1 MSKTLYEE
9 ALADARRI
17 REVAESNAKKAVEE
31 AVLPRIRDAIERQLF
46 EDLGDLDPDENN
58 PVKDDVLLDL
68 VGGTADSSAAS
79 ISPPDEEG
87 KVTLDLDALQQ
98 SDTVSSGPGGVVPAP
113 AGALGEPVSTE
124 SDIAMS
130 FESLSRLFTN
140 SDESLKKVV
149 EAVTK
154 IEAEVARFSSASRV
168 IRESKV
174 FHTKIEELI
183 ERIQDTYQYVQER
196 LDGVPERTEIE
207 KKLEGSFKSMNG
219 LKETTM
225 KSVKDLM
232 NEGDLTI
239 KLTGVP
245 EDLDVEDLG
254 IDLITG
260 DEEEGGELDMPAGD
274 DLGGGED
281 LDMDLAGGGDEGA
294 PEGGDDLEMEEMD
307 LGSMNDNDVVEISE
321 SMLRNEISRMRKARL
336 QREGNDP
343 NHPGNAKGSKIPVD
357 DFGGGKDEGDP
368 WLDGDVTTAD
378 DDKGPTLQGEGLDES
393 DELDELDEGDMV
405 GPGAAQNQEQ
415 GHSQAA
421 QANDQKNEA
430 RIRAAIQ
437 SELKLQ
443 REAYGRYE
451 ALVLEAKKGK
461 KDAKDKAKKE
471 ADKVKKSKKKVS
483 ELKARLSG
491 AKLQTEGVANRR
503 PVAAAEGSGQVESLR
518 AKLNDTNLFN
528 AKLLATN
535 KLLQNE
541 SLSAKQKGSAIER
554 LDEAKTIREVKL
566 VYESI
571 VKALA
576 SRRSLSEGAGKVIG
590 SSSRAS
596 APGSTLTE
604 SVSPES
610 NRWARLAGIK

>member
-9 ALADARRI
+9 ALADARKLK
-17 REVAESNAKKAVEE
+17 EVAENNAKKAVEE
-31 AVLPRIRDAIERQLF
+31 AVLPRIRELLEKQLF
-46 EDLGDLDPDENN
+46 EDLEGLDPDAEN
-58 PVKDDVLLDL
+58 PVHDDVLLDL
-68 VGGTADSSAAS
+68 VGGAADTSASS

-87 KVTLDLDALQQ
+87 KVTLDLDALKQPANQ
-98 SDTVSSGPGGVVPAP
+98 GSMGGGSVPAP
-113 AGALGEPVSTE
+113 AGALGEPVAEMELSV
-124 SDIAMS
+124 
-130 FESLSRLFTN
+130 ESLQSMFA
-140 SDESLKKVV
+140 DENDSLKKVN
-149 EAVTK
+149 ESIAGIAVDVK
-154 IEAEVARFSSASRV
+154 RFLSASKL
-168 IRESKV
+168 IKESKE

-196 LDGVPERTEIE
+196 LGDVPDKAGIE
-207 KKLEGSFKSMNG
+207 VKLEGFFKNMNG

-260 DEEEGGELDMPAGD
+260 DEEEDGDLDVGAGD
-274 DLGGGED
+274 DMG
-281 LDMDLAGGGDEGA
+281 AGDELDLGA
-294 PEGGDDLEMEEMD
+294 GGDDVGGEPEGDDLDMEEMD
-307 LGSMNDNDVVEISE
+307 MGSMNDNDVVEISE
-321 SMLRNEISRMRKARL
+321 SMLRSEIERMRRARL
-336 QREGNDP
+336 QRESADP

-368 WLDGDVTTAD
+368 WLDGDVTTAED
-378 DDKGPTLQGEGLDES
+378 NKGPTLQGESLEEL
-393 DELDELDEGDMV
+393 DELDELDEADM
-405 GPGAAQNQEQ
+405 GSGAAQNQEQ
-415 GHSQAA
+415 GHTAAA
-421 QANDQKNEA
+421 QPNDQKESV
-430 RIRAAIQ
+430 IRTAIQ

-443 REAYGRYE
+443 QEAYNKYKL
-451 ALVLEAKKGK
+451 LVAEAKKGK

-483 ELKARLSG
+483 ELKNRLG
-491 AKLQTEGVANRR
+491 ALKLQNEGVANRR
-503 PVAAAEGSGQVESLR
+503 PAVTAEGNGQVESLR
-518 AKLNDTNLFN
+518 AKLNEQNLFN

-541 SLSAKQKGSAIER
+541 SLSTRQKGSAIER

-571 VKALA
+571 VKALS
-576 SRRSLSEGAGKVIG
+576 SRRSLAEGAGKVIG
-590 SSSRAS
+590 SSSRS
-596 APGSTLTE
+596 TAPGSTLTE
-604 SVSPES
+604 SVSPEGD
-610 NRWARLAGIK
+610 RWARLAGIK

>member
-9 ALADARRI
+9 ALADARKLK
-17 REVAESNAKKAVEE
+17 EVAENNAKKAVEE
-31 AVLPRIRDAIERQLF
+31 AVLPRIRELLEKQLF
-46 EDLGDLDPDENN
+46 EDLEGLDPDAEN
-58 PVKDDVLLDL
+58 PVHDDVLLDL
-68 VGGTADSSAAS
+68 VGGAADTSASS

-87 KVTLDLDALQQ
+87 KVTLDLDALKQPANQ
-98 SDTVSSGPGGVVPAP
+98 GSMGGGSVPAP
-113 AGALGEPVSTE
+113 AGALGEPVAEMELSV
-124 SDIAMS
+124 
-130 FESLSRLFTN
+130 ESLQSMFA
-140 SDESLKKVV
+140 DENDSLKKVN
-149 EAVTK
+149 ESIAGIAVDVK
-154 IEAEVARFSSASRV
+154 RFLSASKL
-168 IRESKV
+168 IKESKE

-196 LDGVPERTEIE
+196 LGDVPDKAGIE
-207 KKLEGSFKSMNG
+207 VKLEGFFKNMNG

-260 DEEEGGELDMPAGD
+260 DEEEDGDLDVGAGD
-274 DLGGGED
+274 DMG
-281 LDMDLAGGGDEGA
+281 AGDELDLGA
-294 PEGGDDLEMEEMD
+294 GGDDVGGEPEGDDLDMEEMD
-307 LGSMNDNDVVEISE
+307 MGSMNDNDVVEISE
-321 SMLRNEISRMRKARL
+321 SMLRSEIERMRRARL
-336 QREGNDP
+336 QRESADP

-368 WLDGDVTTAD
+368 WLDGDVTTAED
-378 DDKGPTLQGEGLDES
+378 NKGPTLQGESLEEL
-393 DELDELDEGDMV
+393 DELDELDEADM
-405 GPGAAQNQEQ
+405 GSGAAQNQEQ
-415 GHSQAA
+415 GHTAAA
-421 QANDQKNEA
+421 QPNDQKESV
-430 RIRAAIQ
+430 IRTAIQ

-443 REAYGRYE
+443 QEAYNKYKL
-451 ALVLEAKKGK
+451 LVAEAKKGK

-483 ELKARLSG
+483 ELKNRLG
-491 AKLQTEGVANRR
+491 ALKLQNEGVANRR
-503 PVAAAEGSGQVESLR
+503 PAVTAEGNGQVESLR
-518 AKLNDTNLFN
+518 AKLNEQNLFN

-541 SLSAKQKGSAIER
+541 SLSTRQKGSAIER

-571 VKALA
+571 VKALS
-576 SRRSLSEGAGKVIG
+576 SRRSLAEGAGKIIG
-590 SSSRAS
+590 SSSRS
-596 APGSTLTE
+596 TAPGSTLTE
-604 SVSPES
+604 SVSPEGD
-610 NRWARLAGIK
+610 RWARLAGIK

>member
-9 ALADARRI
+9 ALADARKLK
-17 REVAESNAKKAVEE
+17 EVAENNAKKAVEE
-31 AVLPRIRDAIERQLF
+31 AVLPRIRELLEKQLF
-46 EDLGDLDPDENN
+46 EDLEGLDPDAEN
-58 PVKDDVLLDL
+58 PVHDDVLLDL
-68 VGGTADSSAAS
+68 VGGAADTSASS

-87 KVTLDLDALQQ
+87 KVTLDLDALKQPANQ
-98 SDTVSSGPGGVVPAP
+98 GSMGGGSVPAP
-113 AGALGEPVSTE
+113 AGALGEPVAEMELSV
-124 SDIAMS
+124 
-130 FESLSRLFTN
+130 ESLQSMFA
-140 SDESLKKVV
+140 DENDSLKKVN
-149 EAVTK
+149 ESIAGIAVDVK
-154 IEAEVARFSSASRV
+154 RFLSASKL
-168 IRESKV
+168 IKESKE

-196 LDGVPERTEIE
+196 LGDVPDKAGIE
-207 KKLEGSFKSMNG
+207 VKLEGFFKNMNG

-260 DEEEGGELDMPAGD
+260 DEEEGGDLDVGAGD
-274 DLGGGED
+274 DMG
-281 LDMDLAGGGDEGA
+281 AGDELDLGA
-294 PEGGDDLEMEEMD
+294 GGDDVGGEPEGDDLDMEEMD
-307 LGSMNDNDVVEISE
+307 MGSMNDNDVVEISE
-321 SMLRNEISRMRKARL
+321 SMLRSEIERMRRARL
-336 QREGNDP
+336 QRESADP

-368 WLDGDVTTAD
+368 WLDGDVTTAE
-378 DDKGPTLQGEGLDES
+378 DDKGPTLQGESLEEL
-393 DELDELDEGDMV
+393 DELDELDEADM
-405 GPGAAQNQEQ
+405 GSGAAQNQEQ
-415 GHSQAA
+415 GHTAAA
-421 QANDQKNEA
+421 QPNDQKESV
-430 RIRAAIQ
+430 IRTAIQ

-443 REAYGRYE
+443 QEAYNKYKL
-451 ALVLEAKKGK
+451 LVAEAKKGK

-483 ELKARLSG
+483 ELKNRLG
-491 AKLQTEGVANRR
+491 ALKLQNEGVANRR
-503 PVAAAEGSGQVESLR
+503 PAVTAEGNGQVESLR
-518 AKLNDTNLFN
+518 AKLNEQNLFN

-541 SLSAKQKGSAIER
+541 SLSTRQKGSAIER

-571 VKALA
+571 VKALS
-576 SRRSLSEGAGKVIG
+576 SRRSLAEGAGKVIG
-590 SSSRAS
+590 SSSRS
-596 APGSTLTE
+596 TAPGSTLTE
-604 SVSPES
+604 SVSPEGD
-610 NRWARLAGIK
+610 RWARLAGIK